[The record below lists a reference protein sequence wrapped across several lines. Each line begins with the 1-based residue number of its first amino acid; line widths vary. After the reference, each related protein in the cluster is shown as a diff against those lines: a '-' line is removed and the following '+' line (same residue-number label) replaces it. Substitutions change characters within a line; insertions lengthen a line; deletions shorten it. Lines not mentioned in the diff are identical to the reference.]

1 MLAPST
7 EDLLSGYG
15 DPAESHIGRDSVA
28 VGYGLTRYC
37 DEVVEHLRK
46 IARDHCLGYRTGDLS
61 AFDKKAV
68 FRNSGE
74 ITRYSGLAAR
84 EAADDYSVL
93 GRGDYLVKRRV
104 SRFDYAGKRRARRTV
119 EAGLV

>member
-37 DEVVEHLRK
+37 DEVIEHLRK

-93 GRGDYLVKRRV
+93 GRGGV
-104 SRFDYAGKRRARRTV
+104 SPALIMQGREEHGARSKPVLFET
-119 EAGLV
+119 